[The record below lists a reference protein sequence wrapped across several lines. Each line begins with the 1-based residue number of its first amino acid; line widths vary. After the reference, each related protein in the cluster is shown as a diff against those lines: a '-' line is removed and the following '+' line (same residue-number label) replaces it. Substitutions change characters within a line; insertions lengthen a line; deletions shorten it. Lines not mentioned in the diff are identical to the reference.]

1 MHAICRR
8 AALLFLFS
16 LAACLP
22 ALAQTTAT
30 LQQGLNGYG
39 GTTDAVIV
47 SLFPDDNTGSDA
59 VLQLKG
65 EASRSLLIRFG
76 SLLTS
81 QGGPVPNGATITS
94 ATLSLYKAW
103 GPDGVFKASR
113 LLKAFSESNATWNAA
128 TSGTSW
134 GTPGA
139 FGASDVS
146 ATPDG
151 QAAVGDAA
159 VDNCSG
165 GGAPAACW
173 LHIDVTSG
181 VQAIAGGTP
190 NHGWKVAYVS
200 GSDQSAGKEFHSSE
214 NTASTLRP
222 RLTVSWIVDP
232 GPIASMTAT
241 PTSGSGPL
249 TVTFNASG
257 SNDNGSAITGLRLE
271 FGHNSQFVEWTD
283 KNVPQQYT
291 YPAGT
296 AQYTARLTVTNAN
309 GTSEPAVRTIS
320 VDSSPCSGDNLP
332 ASPAAGALGTTV
344 PTFHSM
350 SLYYN
355 PAGTPPGGQVWMRY
369 RKACETAWREG
380 HPLWFDPRTSG
391 GNGSLPYAFRARGAG
406 VHLEPATKY
415 YFELGT
421 GSGFGTA
428 TWHHHLAGTTWSET
442 FPEGTVTPI
451 PSQNTPF
458 VITQGGSASA
468 YRVYDG
474 WNGSSRNVVDRQGQ
488 GTASG
493 IGIDASH
500 AIVVNAPFVIVRR
513 VVARGAARAAIYIAP
528 GITDV
533 VIEDAVIEDWA
544 WRTGLETDEQ
554 DNPNSWGTW
563 GDDHAAGIHLRENNS
578 RIVMQRNI
586 IREPHFGSYP
596 WDTGASCIQ
605 GSDDRNH
612 PHGPN
617 GITVRHGG
625 QQNVIRYNEI
635 TGHPTDRNKW
645 YLDGIGGGD
654 NFGTQGTPGADSDIY
669 QNIIMNVFDD
679 AIQAEGGGR
688 NVRIW
693 GNYISDSM
701 VAVGTT
707 TTHFGPNYVWRN
719 VVNRVR
725 RCYQVISDT
734 DDDIFTAAFKYG
746 GFSGTYGDGI
756 RYVYHNTLLQQPLL
770 GEYGE
775 GAGRGFEGTSNGGG
789 SVRWTIARNNILHVR
804 SDTASP
810 AWSIESYDSPVG
822 SVFDHNL
829 FNGRYDTHLPAPDP
843 DFEFSGSQVFYRPG
857 HGWSS
862 VPALGGNGTG
872 NYQLETGSKGQDT
885 WAGSNACAVI
895 PMFNDGFTGSAPDC
909 GAHENGAP
917 PMKFGISAGQ

>member
-1 MHAICRR
+1 MHASCLR
-8 AALLFLFS
+8 AAFLVLS

-30 LQQGLNGYG
+30 LQQGLNGYA

-47 SLFPDDNTGSDA
+47 SAFPDDNTGSQA
-59 VLQLKG
+59 VLQLKS
-65 EASRSLLIRFG
+65 ETSRSLLIRFG

-94 ATLSLYKAW
+94 ATLSLYKFW
-103 GPDGVFKASR
+103 GPDAVFKASR
-113 LLKAFSESNATWNAA
+113 LLRAFSESNATWNVA
-128 TSGTSW
+128 TSATSW

-139 FGASDVS
+139 FDASDVS

-151 QAAVGDAA
+151 QASIGDATG
-159 VDNCSG
+159 CSG
-165 GGAPAACW
+165 QDGGPSCW
-173 LHIDVTSG
+173 LNIDVTAG
-181 VQAIAGGTP
+181 VQAFASGAA

-200 GSDQSAGKEFHSSE
+200 GSDASAGKEFNSSE
-214 NTASTLRP
+214 NTSWPTLRP
-222 RLTVSWIVDP
+222 KLSITYTS
-232 GPIASMTAT
+232 GPT
-241 PTSGSGPL
+241 PTANLAANPMSGIGPL

-271 FGHNSQFVEWTD
+271 FDHNSQFVEWTD

-296 AQYTARLTVTNAN
+296 AQYTATLTVTNAN
-309 GTSEPAVRTIS
+309 GTSAPANQTIS
-320 VDSSPCSGDNLP
+320 VDPSSGCSGDNVP

-391 GNGSLPYAFRARGAG
+391 GNGTLPYAFRARGAG
-406 VHLEPATKY
+406 VHLEPATTY

-421 GSGFGTA
+421 GSSFATA
-428 TWHHHLAGTTWSET
+428 TWHHHLAGTTWPET

-451 PSQNTPF
+451 PSQSTPF

-474 WNGSSRNVVDRQGQ
+474 WNGASKNVVDRGGQ
-488 GTASG
+488 GIGSG
-493 IGIDASH
+493 FNVNESH
-500 AIVVNAPFVIVRR
+500 AIVVRANFVIVRR
-513 VVARGAARAAIYIAP
+513 VVARGAATTAIFIAP
-528 GITDV
+528 NVTDV
-533 VIEDAVIEDWA
+533 VIEDSVMEDWA
-544 WRTGLETDEQ
+544 WREGQSSDEPS
-554 DNPNSWGTW
+554 NPNGFGTW
-563 GDDHAAGIHLRENNS
+563 GWNHAAGIHLYDNNS
-578 RIVMQRNI
+578 RIVMQRNV
-586 IREPHFGSYP
+586 IREPHFGSFP
-596 WDTGASCIQ
+596 WDTDASCIQ
-605 GSDDRNH
+605 GGERNH
-612 PHGPN
+612 PLGPN
-617 GITVRHGG
+617 GITVRNGG

-635 TGHPTDRNKW
+635 TGHPTNRNKW
-645 YLDGIGGGD
+645 YLDGIGGGE
-654 NFGTQGTPGADSDIY
+654 NFSTQGTPGADSDIY
-669 QNIIMNVFDD
+669 QNIIMNIFDD

-719 VVNRVR
+719 VVNRLR

-734 DDDIFTAAFKYG
+734 DDDIFVTAFKYG
-746 GFSGTYGDGI
+746 GSNGTYGDGI
-756 RYVYHNTLLQQPLL
+756 RYVYHNTLLQQPL

-810 AWSIESYDSPVG
+810 AWSVQSGDSPAG
-822 SVFDHNL
+822 SVFASNL
-829 FNGRYDTHLPAPDP
+829 FNGRYDTNLPAPDP

-872 NYQLETGSKGQDT
+872 NYQLEAGSKGQDA
-885 WAGSNACAVI
+885 WAGSNACEVI
-895 PMFNDGFTGSAPDC
+895 PMFNDGFTGAAPDC
-909 GAHENGAP
+909 GAHENGAA